1 MDQKSFSLN
10 DSKTKK
16 IFRFITQS
24 TLLIFLAVT
33 LVSQD
38 SSSRLFDTI
47 NNNTTDVNKSN
58 NLKLNASLN
67 SRKLAS
73 DSVNFVRDFK
83 GDRENLLSDWLPN
96 APGDTSKAVLKFA
109 FALNSNGQ
117 IDSEPYFLNPST
129 YSFHWQFINDLTN
142 PKTALSFREVEKMSF
157 YKEGRKY
164 IFGAFIAYNRR
175 IETDLP
181 IRTSF
186 QLTTEELLP
195 VATISQ
201 IQKALENAGV
211 KHHPEENSGAKGL
224 DFIPTGT
231 QKSSVEA
238 MKNDFAEAGIPLILD
253 LGMTQTTYTTGWGV
267 GKFRYILSSELQNP
281 NHTIDQNT
289 ILLID
294 SPVNDIPQVA
304 GIITTEALTPASHLV
319 FLAQMYGIPLVY
331 FPSKDKDGKPSIR
344 IEDYKK
350 LNGHWTFIETDQSTN
365 RFELV
370 SDFTEDEAKYLLNLK
385 PKLKLELEAFN
396 DNGTSPVIKPVNEL
410 NWDDIKS
417 YGAKAVQMG
426 VIFKTLEAP
435 FHHEMAVGIPIA
447 FYKRHLQKIEAKVK
461 NQLESLSSNASFNEV
476 TQVAKNIQ
484 ELIRTEPILSSDL
497 QYIFDSLKFYFK
509 DLTQVKAGQKV
520 KLKLRSSSNVEDG
533 EQFNGAGLY
542 DSKGLCVFNCKAEL
556 TDEQIKLKLEET
568 VKYVWASLYNPNAY
582 WARRQFAISNQDEL
596 QKVGMGI
603 NVNPSVKNEIV
614 NGVVSARIVDGDYF
628 EVTVVEAKDGDEGS
642 DSGQGENT
650 KKQITH
656 GGGEYGITKLTSPFA
671 DANDIFN
678 PVLIKTPQ
686 LMPKQRYFELHQQM
700 HRLFLVYQQKFPNSK
715 NLVIEGEFKLR
726 SHDAPVLLK
735 QVRRVPAAPE
745 ISLSNNSKYLLLGG
759 VYRFK
764 VTSANESSLGLA
776 QLLRPEQVEIQI
788 PTITSKDLAS
798 GKLTAAKISVSG
810 THKSNNEIQ
819 SETCTQVK
827 SIINFTKDDTGKRI
841 SDIKFNCKAPQLGS
855 IDLSFSFNF
864 DNYNSKIRLLNSSRL
879 YSTLQVPAAFEAK
892 ILPSAAAPTIFE
904 LQSEL
909 PETAILNSPYCMYS
923 ERLDEEELN
932 CNDKISSDLIELGKK
947 SKSKVFLK
955 FQVQPIFGQYDR
967 MTSEITK
974 IEFFK
979 RDKNNQ
985 WTHAGTYNL
994 NSQFTY
1000 VYEALHDGFTQVF
1013 IDLEKSSPELYK
1025 QLSEMKFTQNYL
1037 WSPLGSNTQMYFIGT
1052 MNGKKE
1058 NIIGLDGLPKLLS
1071 FH

>member
-1 MDQKSFSLN
+1 MNQKPL
-10 DSKTKK
+10 SKKNNK
-16 IFRFITQS
+16 SSNFYRFVTQS
-24 TLLIFLAVT
+24 TLLFFLAFTVASQGTSPT
-33 LVSQD
+33 LSNNNNNNNN
-38 SSSRLFDTI
+38 SSSLII
-47 NNNTTDVNKSN
+47 NSSHD
-58 NLKLNASLN
+58 

-73 DSVNFVRDFK
+73 DPFSFVRDFK

-109 FALNSNGQ
+109 FVLNSNGQ
-117 IDSEPYFLNPST
+117 IDSEPYFLNPNT
-129 YSFHWQFINDLTN
+129 YSFHWQFINDLN
-142 PKTALSFREVEKMSF
+142 NSKTALSFREVEKMSF
-157 YKEGRKY
+157 YKEGRQY
-164 IFGAFIAYNRR
+164 IFGALMAYNRR

-224 DFIPTGT
+224 DFVPTGT
-231 QKSSVEA
+231 QKSSVETI
-238 MKNDFAEAGIPLILD
+238 KNDFAEAGIPLVLD
-253 LGMTQTTYTTGWGV
+253 QGTTQTSYTTGWGV
-267 GKFRYILSSELQNP
+267 GKFRYIMSSELQNQT
-281 NHTIDQNT
+281 NTIDPNT

-294 SPVNDIPQVA
+294 SAVNDIPQVA

-331 FPSKDKDGKPSIR
+331 FPPKDKDGKPSIR

-350 LNGHWTFIETDQSTN
+350 LNGRWTFIETDQSTN

-385 PKLKLELEAFN
+385 PKLKLDLEAFN
-396 DNGTSPVIKPVNEL
+396 DNGEAPVIKPVSDL
-410 NWDDIKS
+410 NWDDIKT

-447 FYKRHLQKIEAKVK
+447 FYKRHLQKIESKVK
-461 NQLESLSSNASFNEV
+461 NQLESLGSNASFNEV
-476 TQVAKNIQ
+476 TQIAKNIQ
-484 ELIRTEPILSSDL
+484 ELIRNEPILSSDL
-497 QYIFDSLKFYFK
+497 QYTFDSLKFYFK

-556 TDEQIKLKLEET
+556 TDEKIKLKLEET
-568 VKYVWASLYNPNAY
+568 IKYVWASLYNPNAF

-614 NGVVSARIVDGDYF
+614 NGVVSARIVDGDDF
-628 EVTVVEAKDGDEGS
+628 EVTVVEAKDGDEGN
-642 DSGQGENT
+642 DSVQGENT

-656 GGGEYGITKLTSPFA
+656 GGGEYGITKVTSPLA
-671 DANDIFN
+671 NANDIFD
-678 PVLIKTPQ
+678 PLLIKTPQ
-686 LMPKQRYFELHQQM
+686 LMPKQRYLELHQQM
-700 HRLFLVYQQKFPNSK
+700 HRLFLVYKQKFSNSK

-726 SHDAPVLLK
+726 DHDAPVLLK
-735 QVRRVPAAPE
+735 QVRRVPATPE
-745 ISLSNNSKYLLLGG
+745 ISLANNSKYLLLGG
-759 VYRFK
+759 IYHFK
-764 VTSANESSLGLA
+764 VANANESGLGLA
-776 QLLRPEQVEIQI
+776 QLLRPNQVEIQI
-788 PTITSKDLAS
+788 PTISSKELAS
-798 GKLTAAKISVSG
+798 GKLTAAKIIASG
-810 THKSNNEIQ
+810 TNKSNNEVL

-827 SIINFTKDDTGKRI
+827 SIINFTKDETNKRI
-841 SDIKFNCKAPQLGS
+841 DEIKFNCKAPQLGS
-855 IDLSFSFNF
+855 IVLSFKFNS
-864 DNYNSKIRLLNSSRL
+864 DGSNSKLRLLNSPLL
-879 YSTLQVPAAFEAK
+879 YSTLQVPAVFEAK
-892 ILPSAAAPTIFE
+892 ISPSAATQTVFE

-909 PETAILNSPYCMYS
+909 PETAILNSAYCMYS
-923 ERLDEEELN
+923 ERIDEEEFN
-932 CNDKISSDLIELGKK
+932 CNDKVSNELTEFGKK
-947 SKSKVFLK
+947 SKSKVFFK

-985 WTHAGTYNL
+985 WIHEGTYNL
-994 NSQFTY
+994 KSQFTY
-1000 VYEALHDGFTQVF
+1000 VFEALHDGFTQVF

-1025 QLSEMKFTQNYL
+1025 KLSALKFTQNYL
-1037 WSPLGSNTQMYFIGT
+1037 WSPLDSSSQMYFIGT

-1058 NIIGLDGLPKLLS
+1058 NIIGLDGLPKTVS
-1071 FH
+1071 R